1 MSLDR
6 ALLPDPVSYYRAIG
20 LEFFERHGVWRTT
33 CCVFHGGSD
42 SMRIHTV
49 DGAFVCMAG
58 CGARGGDVIAYH
70 MASTG
75 KPFVEACRDLGAWV
89 DDGPPGVRLRPRLFT
104 ARQALDVLRT
114 EVMVLAIT
122 AADLKRGRSINDAD
136 HRRLLQAADRIY
148 HIAGML

>member
-6 ALLPDPVSYYRAIG
+6 TLLPDPVSYYSAVG

-33 CCVFHGGSD
+33 SCIFHGGSD
-42 SMRIHTV
+42 SMRVNTV
-49 DGAFVCMAG
+49 NGAFVCMAG

-75 KPFVEACRDLGAWV
+75 KPFVEACRDLGAWIA
-89 DDGPPGVRLRPRLFT
+89 DERSTPGRPALFT

-114 EVMVLAIT
+114 EVMVLVIT
-122 AADLKRGRSINDAD
+122 AAALKRGQSINDVD
-136 HRRLLQAADRIY
+136 HRRLLQAVERIY
-148 HIAGML
+148 HIAGLL